1 MHKYLVVL
9 FMFFSAFV
17 SFSQQAAIS
26 TRTLR
31 VPSATAVFNQSIPIG
46 TLVLNIA
53 ENKLFVAKAS
63 VADTGTENLTTDT
76 ASFELLNDVVNDSYA
91 LVSRTTD
98 YTTGL
103 TKGGTL
109 LVSPAAGA
117 TVTITLTTFAGVAVA
132 IGKRY
137 SVKKANDNNGTVR
150 VVTEAGSDIE
160 GTTSIETNVPY
171 QGWILQFDALNWH
184 IIGHI

>member
-1 MHKYLVVL
+1 MHKHLVVL
-9 FMFFSAFV
+9 FIFFNAFV

-31 VPSATAVFNQSIPIG
+31 VSSATAVFNQNIPIG
-46 TLVLNIA
+46 TLVLDIA

-63 VADTGTENLTTDT
+63 VASIETLTTAT

-117 TVTITLTTFAGVAVA
+117 TVTITLTTDNVA

-137 SVKKANDNNGTVR
+137 SVKKANENDGTVL
-150 VVTEAGSDIE
+150 VQSESPGSIE

-171 QGWILQFDALNWH
+171 QGWILQFDGVNWH

>member
-9 FMFFSAFV
+9 FIFFNAFV
-17 SFSQQAAIS
+17 SFSQQTAVS

-31 VPSATAVFNQSIPIG
+31 VASATAVFNQNLPIG
-46 TLVLNIA
+46 TLVLDIA

-63 VADTGTENLTTDT
+63 VASIQTLTTAT

-91 LVSRTTD
+91 LVATAAN
-98 YTTGL
+98 YTTAL
-103 TKGGTL
+103 TEGGTL
-109 LVSPAAGA
+109 FVSPTTGV
-117 TVTITLTTFAGVAVA
+117 TVTITLTTTGVIA
-132 IGKRY
+132 GKRY
-137 SVKKANDNNGTVR
+137 SVKKANATDGTVK
-150 VVTEAGSDIE
+150 VITELGLIE

-171 QGWILQFDALNWH
+171 QGWILQFDGVNWH

>member
-1 MHKYLVVL
+1 VHKYLVVL
-9 FMFFSAFV
+9 FIFFNAFL

-31 VPSATAVFNQSIPIG
+31 VSSATAVFNQNIPIG
-46 TLVLNIA
+46 TLVLDIA
-53 ENKLFVAKAS
+53 ENNLFLAIAS
-63 VADTGTENLTTDT
+63 VADTGTETLTT
-76 ASFELLNDVVNDSYA
+76 AAANFKPMNDVVNDSYA
-91 LVSRTTD
+91 ITTVGD
-98 YTTGL
+98 YTTAL

-117 TVTITLTTFAGVAVA
+117 TVTITLTTSVGVA

-137 SVKKANDNNGTVR
+137 SVKKANETDGTVK
-150 VVTEAGSDIE
+150 VVTQSGSIE
-160 GTTSIETNVPY
+160 GTLLADGIQTNVPY
-171 QGWILQFDALNWH
+171 QGWVLQFDGVNWH

>member
-9 FMFFSAFV
+9 FIFFNAFV

-31 VPSATAVFNQSIPIG
+31 VLDANAVFNQNIPIG
-46 TLVLNIA
+46 TLVLDIA

-63 VADTGTENLTTDT
+63 VASTETLTTAT

-91 LVSRTTD
+91 LVATTAN
-98 YTTGL
+98 YTTQL

-117 TVTITLTTFAGVAVA
+117 TVTITLTTTGVVA
-132 IGKRY
+132 GKRY
-137 SVKKANDNNGTVR
+137 SVKKANETDGTVL
-150 VVTEAGSDIE
+150 VQSESGVTIE
-160 GTTSIETNVPY
+160 GAASIDTNVPY
-171 QGWILQFDALNWH
+171 QGWILQFDGVNWH

>member
-9 FMFFSAFV
+9 FIFFNAFV
-17 SFSQQAAIS
+17 SFSQQTAVS

-31 VPSATAVFNQSIPIG
+31 VPSATAVFNQNIPVG

-63 VADTGTENLTTDT
+63 VASTQTLTTAT
-76 ASFELLNDVVNDSYA
+76 ASFELLNDVVNDSYS
-91 LVSRTTD
+91 LVAKTAN
-98 YTTGL
+98 YTTAL

-109 LVSPAAGA
+109 LVSPAEGDII
-117 TVTITLTTFAGVAVA
+117 TITLTTDDVAT
-132 IGKRY
+132 GKRY
-137 SVKKANDNNGTVR
+137 SVKKANANDGTVL
-150 VVTEAGSDIE
+150 VQSQSGSIE
-160 GTTSIETNVPY
+160 GVTSIETNVPY
-171 QGWILQFDALNWH
+171 QGWVLQFDGTNWH

>member
-1 MHKYLVVL
+1 MHKHLVVL
-9 FMFFSAFV
+9 FIFFNAFV

-31 VPSATAVFNQSIPIG
+31 VSSATAVFNQNIPIG

-63 VADTGTENLTTDT
+63 VADTGTETLTTAT

-91 LVSRTTD
+91 LVATATNYRTAL
-98 YTTGL
+98 TT
-103 TKGGTL
+103 GGTL
-109 LVSPAAGA
+109 LVSPTIGA
-117 TVTITLTTFAGVAVA
+117 TVSITLTTTGVAT
-132 IGKRY
+132 GKRY
-137 SVKKANDNNGTVR
+137 SVKKANATDGTVN
-150 VVTEAGSDIE
+150 VVSQTGSIE

-171 QGWILQFDALNWH
+171 QGWILQFDGVNWH

>member
-1 MHKYLVVL
+1 MHKHLVVL
-9 FMFFSAFV
+9 FIFFNAFV
-17 SFSQQAAIS
+17 SFSQQAAVS

-31 VPSATAVFNQSIPIG
+31 VSSATAVFNQNIPIG

-63 VADTGTENLTTDT
+63 VASTGTENLTT
-76 ASFELLNDVVNDSYA
+76 AAANFELLNDVVNDSYA
-91 LVSRTTD
+91 LVATASD
-98 YTTGL
+98 YTTQL

-109 LVSPAAGA
+109 LVSPAAGV
-117 TVTITLTTFAGVAVA
+117 TVTITLTTTGVVA
-132 IGKRY
+132 GKRY
-137 SVKKANDNNGTVR
+137 FLKKVNTTNGTVK
-150 VVTEAGSDIE
+150 VVTESGSIE

-171 QGWILQFDALNWH
+171 QGWILQFDGVNWH

>member
-1 MHKYLVVL
+1 VHKYLVVL
-9 FMFFSAFV
+9 FIFFNAFV

-31 VPSATAVFNQSIPIG
+31 VPSATAVFNQNIPVG
-46 TLVLNIA
+46 TLVLDIV

-63 VADTGTENLTTDT
+63 IVSTQTLTTAA

-91 LVSRTTD
+91 LVATTAN
-98 YTTGL
+98 YTTAL

-109 LVSPAAGA
+109 LVSPSGSA
-117 TVTITLTTFAGVAVA
+117 TVTITLTTTGVA

-137 SVKKANDNNGTVR
+137 SVKKANETDGTVN
-150 VVTEAGSDIE
+150 VVPETGLIE

-171 QGWILQFDALNWH
+171 QGWILQFDGVNWH

>member
-1 MHKYLVVL
+1 MHKHLVVL
-9 FMFFSAFV
+9 FIFFNAFV

-31 VPSATAVFNQSIPIG
+31 VSSATAVFNQNIPIG

-63 VADTGTENLTTDT
+63 VASTGTENLTT
-76 ASFELLNDVVNDSYA
+76 AAANFELVNDVVNDSYA
-91 LVSRTTD
+91 LVATTAN
-98 YTTGL
+98 YTTAL
-103 TKGGTL
+103 TTGGTL
-109 LVSPAAGA
+109 LVSPITGV
-117 TVTITLTTFAGVAVA
+117 TVTITLTTTGVA

-137 SVKKANDNNGTVR
+137 SVKKANETDGTVN
-150 VVTEAGSDIE
+150 VVPETGLIE

-171 QGWILQFDALNWH
+171 QGWILQFDGVNWH

>member
-1 MHKYLVVL
+1 MHKHLVVL
-9 FMFFSAFV
+9 FIIFNAFV
-17 SFSQQAAIS
+17 SFSQQTAVS

-31 VPSATAVFNQSIPIG
+31 VASAAAVFNQNIPIG

-63 VADTGTENLTTDT
+63 VASIETLTTAT

-91 LVSRTTD
+91 LLVSINRD
-98 YTTGL
+98 YTTDL

-109 LVSPAAGA
+109 LVSPSGNA
-117 TVTITLTTFAGVAVA
+117 TVTITLTTTNVA

-137 SVKKANDNNGTVR
+137 SVKKANETDGTVK
-150 VVTEAGSDIE
+150 VVTEFGSLIE

-171 QGWILQFDALNWH
+171 QGWILQFDGVNWH

>member
-1 MHKYLVVL
+1 MHRYLVVL
-9 FMFFSAFV
+9 FIFFNAFV
-17 SFSQQAAIS
+17 SFSQQAAVS

-31 VPSATAVFNQSIPIG
+31 VPSATAVFNQSIPVG

-63 VADTGTENLTTDT
+63 VADTGTENLTS
-76 ASFELLNDVVNDSYA
+76 AAANFEILNDVVNDSYS
-91 LVSRTTD
+91 LVSTTAN
-98 YTTGL
+98 YTTQL

-117 TVTITLTTFAGVAVA
+117 TVTITLTTTNVAA
-132 IGKRY
+132 GKRY
-137 SVKKANDNNGTVR
+137 SVKKANETDGTVN
-150 VVTEAGSDIE
+150 VVTESGSIE
-160 GTTSIETNVPY
+160 GTLLADGIQTNVPY
-171 QGWILQFDALNWH
+171 QGWILKFDGVNWH

>member
-1 MHKYLVVL
+1 VHKYLVVL
-9 FMFFSAFV
+9 FIFFNTFV

-31 VPSATAVFNQSIPIG
+31 VSSATAVFNQNIPIG
-46 TLVLNIA
+46 TLVLDIA

-63 VADTGTENLTTDT
+63 VADTGTENLTTAT

-91 LVSRTTD
+91 ITTVGN
-98 YTTGL
+98 YTTLL

-109 LVSPAAGA
+109 LVSPESGA
-117 TVTITLTTFAGVAVA
+117 TVTITLTTSGVA

-137 SVKKANDNNGTVR
+137 SVKKANETDGTVK
-150 VVTEAGSDIE
+150 VVTQSGSIE

-171 QGWILQFDALNWH
+171 QGWVLQFDGVNWH

>member
-1 MHKYLVVL
+1 VHKYLVVL
-9 FMFFSAFV
+9 FIFFNTFV

-31 VPSATAVFNQSIPIG
+31 VSSATAVFNQNIPIG

-63 VADTGTENLTTDT
+63 IADTGTENLTS
-76 ASFELLNDVVNDSYA
+76 AAANFELLNDVVNDSYA
-91 LVSRTTD
+91 LVATTASYTTD
-98 YTTGL
+98 L
-103 TKGGTL
+103 TKGGTI
-109 LVSPAAGA
+109 LVSPITGGI
-117 TVTITLTTFAGVAVA
+117 VTIRLITTNVA

-137 SVKKANDNNGTVR
+137 SVKKANETDGTVKI
-150 VVTEAGSDIE
+150 VAQSGLIE
-160 GTTSIETNVPY
+160 GTFSIETNVPY
-171 QGWILQFDALNWH
+171 QGWVLQFDGTNWH

>member
-9 FMFFSAFV
+9 FIFFNAFV

-31 VPSATAVFNQSIPIG
+31 VSSAMAVFNQNIPIG
-46 TLVLNIA
+46 TLVLDIA
-53 ENKLFVAKAS
+53 ENKLFLAKAS
-63 VADTGTENLTTDT
+63 VADTGTQTLTTAT

-91 LVSRTTD
+91 LVATVGN
-98 YTTGL
+98 YTTAL

-109 LVSPAAGA
+109 LVRPATGV
-117 TVTITLTTFAGVAVA
+117 TVTITLTTTGVVAG
-132 IGKRY
+132 KKY
-137 SVKKANDNNGTVR
+137 FVKKANETDGTVK
-150 VVTEAGSDIE
+150 VITESGLIE

-171 QGWILQFDALNWH
+171 QGWILQFDGINWH

>member
-9 FMFFSAFV
+9 FIFFNAFV
-17 SFSQQAAIS
+17 SFSQQTAVS

-31 VPSATAVFNQSIPIG
+31 VPSATAVFNQNIPVG

-63 VADTGTENLTTDT
+63 VASTQTLTTAT
-76 ASFELLNDVVNDSYA
+76 ASFELLNDVVNDSYS
-91 LVSRTTD
+91 LVSTTAN
-98 YTTGL
+98 YTTAL

-109 LVSPAAGA
+109 LVSPAEGDII
-117 TVTITLTTFAGVAVA
+117 TITLTTDDVAT
-132 IGKRY
+132 GKRY
-137 SVKKANDNNGTVR
+137 SVKKANANDGTVL
-150 VVTEAGSDIE
+150 VQSQSGSIE
-160 GTTSIETNVPY
+160 GVTSIETNVPY
-171 QGWILQFDALNWH
+171 QGWVLQFDGTNWH